1 MGVAMSIRSR
11 GNFRTQAVA
20 AALLAAVVAGAAF
33 AQSTAPDTTA
43 YSELPAGTTEQT
55 IKLGTGEW
63 QVTGAL
69 TMPAG
74 KGPFPAV
81 VLVHGSGPGTLDM
94 NVGGSTIYR
103 DLAWGLAA
111 RGIAVVRYTK
121 RPTEH
126 RAQFKALNRPPSLK
140 EEFIEDASSAAQLLK
155 GTPRVDPKRVY
166 VFGNSQGG
174 MVAPTIANR
183 NGLAGALI
191 MASSPRRIGDII
203 IQQADYVTSISK
215 DPAELKRAAEIRQNG
230 ERINAITPE
239 SDANEIIHGSPVW
252 YWRDM
257 AAIDPVGQVKT
268 LTGRGGRV
276 VIMHGDRDYLITPE
290 DWGVW
295 TKTLTGTRGVT
306 LKHYPRLNHIMQDGE
321 GKMTPAEYKWT
332 RPVSKEIMDDIA
344 GWIKAGSRG

>member
-11 GNFRTQAVA
+11 GNFGTQAVA
-20 AALLAAVVAGAAF
+20 AALLATVVAGAAF

-55 IKLGTGEW
+55 IKLGSGEW

-155 GTPRVDPKRVY
+155 GTPGIDPKRVY

-174 MVAPTIANR
+174 MLASTIANN

-191 MASSPRRIGDII
+191 MASSPRPLGDII
-203 IQQADYVTSISK
+203 IQQADYVLGISK
-215 DPAELKRAAEIRQNG
+215 DPAELKRAAEVRQNG
-230 ERINAITPE
+230 ERINAITAD

-257 AAIDPVGQVKT
+257 AAVDPIGQVRT
-268 LTGRGGRV
+268 LVGRGGRV
-276 VIMHGDRDYLITPE
+276 VIMHGDRDYLITPD
-290 DWGVW
+290 DWDVW
-295 TKTLTGTRGVT
+295 TKALTGTRGVM
-306 LKHYPRLNHIMQDGE
+306 LKHYPRLNHIMQEGD

-332 RPVSKEIMDDIA
+332 RPVSKEVMDDIA

>member
-1 MGVAMSIRSR
+1 MNVAMSIRSR
-11 GNFRTQAVA
+11 GNFTTRAVTV
-20 AALLAAVVAGAAF
+20 ALLAATLPAAAS

-43 YSELPAGTTEQT
+43 YAELPAGTTEQT

-126 RAQFKALNRPPSLK
+126 GAQFKTLNRPPSLK

-174 MVAPTIANR
+174 MLAPAIANT
-183 NGLAGALI
+183 NVLAGALI

-203 IQQADYVTSISK
+203 IKQADYVTSISK

-230 ERINAITPE
+230 ERLNAITPE

-252 YWRDM
+252 YWRDL
-257 AAIDPVGQVKT
+257 AAADPIGQVRT
-268 LTGRGGRV
+268 LTSRGGRV
-276 VIMHGDRDYLITPE
+276 VVMHGDRDYLITPD
-290 DWGVW
+290 DWDVW
-295 TKTLTGTRGVT
+295 TKALTGTRGVT
-306 LKHYPRLNHIMQDGE
+306 LKHYPRLNHIMQEGE

-332 RPVSKEIMDDIA
+332 RPVSKELMDDIA
-344 GWIKAGSRG
+344 GWVKAGSRG